1 MLRRHWRAVAGVV
14 AGIGVAAAWTRA
26 APNVD
31 IDTAWVT
38 RGSITHEIVAS
49 GTLEAASTVD
59 VGPPVSGIVESID
72 ADWNSVVH
80 AGDILARIDAAPYEA
95 ELRSARAA
103 LAAALA
109 DAREV
114 ESAVR
119 SAEEAVTRAQ
129 VDVERTI
136 VRSPVDGVVVLRSIE
151 VGENVDASTQTPVLF
166 RIASDLRHLQLIL
179 DVNGTDMTD
188 LRAGQRVTFTV
199 EPLGDALF
207 TGELTRAH
215 QSATPTAVA
224 DVPNV
229 DQRLRP
235 GMNAAVTVHGSRHDD
250 VTRIPLAAF
259 DFRPPPEAASII
271 DDFRVDDMQSP
282 VEDVP
287 SQIWKFS
294 HDRLTPVAVRTGLTD
309 GEWAE
314 LVAGPLQPDDQ
325 VATGARA
332 RRDSW
337 WSRLVTW
344 IP

>member
-1 MLRRHWRAVAGVV
+1 MLRRHWRAVAAVS

-38 RGSITHEIVAS
+38 RGSITPEIVAS

-72 ADWNSVVH
+72 ADRNSAVH

-109 DAREV
+109 DARAV

-151 VGENVDASTQTPVLF
+151 VGENVDASTQ
-166 RIASDLRHLQLIL
+166 
-179 DVNGTDMTD
+179 
-188 LRAGQRVTFTV
+188 
-199 EPLGDALF
+199 
-207 TGELTRAH
+207 
-215 QSATPTAVA
+215 
-224 DVPNV
+224 
-229 DQRLRP
+229 
-235 GMNAAVTVHGSRHDD
+235 
-250 VTRIPLAAF
+250 
-259 DFRPPPEAASII
+259 
-271 DDFRVDDMQSP
+271 SP
-282 VEDVP
+282 VP
-287 SQIWKFS
+287 SSRPWPF
-294 HDRLTPVAVRTGLTD
+294 
-309 GEWAE
+309 
-314 LVAGPLQPDDQ
+314 
-325 VATGARA
+325 ARG
-332 RRDSW
+332 
-337 WSRLVTW
+337 
-344 IP
+344 